1 MSNDTPETIEA
12 QPAPLSHLATA
23 GQNPAFYR
31 RLEWR
36 SIAVLLLVVA
46 ALIAL
51 VVGPS
56 LLSSDQTAQPA
67 AAAPQPSEQDSPMA
81 QSTPASSS
89 QLPPFAQAQK
99 AKARTTAQA
108 SLTRFVELQIQ
119 LEETLKVDSWAADEL
134 AAALSTAKSGD
145 QAFLDEE
152 YQSALN
158 TYHQA
163 TEQLS
168 AILQLGD
175 EKFRAR
181 LDLAAKA
188 IENFAPEAALE
199 AAEAALVIKPDN
211 KEAQLIYQRA
221 SRLPEIISL
230 LRTAKNHELSQRFEQ
245 AQATYAAIGNL
256 DPLTA
261 NLAALVNAARANQS
275 MQDLNR
281 LISDAFSQLNQ
292 GNFNKAKAFFDQALA
307 IEPENPIAK
316 GGLEQ
321 VAQQYEL
328 NLIAQHQTQAE
339 AAIAAEQW
347 QIAMTAYQAVLDL
360 DANVQFALNGINAAS
375 VHLRTQ
381 QVLDKITAEPQK
393 LSSEKLFLQAETI
406 LQDAQTLPHAGPT
419 MNRSIQEVSV
429 LLSQYRDP
437 VEVVLRSDNATEIIM
452 SNIGRLGTF
461 EHKTLTLRPGQY
473 TIRGSQA
480 GCRDI
485 FINVQVLP
493 GIEPLNLYCT
503 ETINLN

>member
-1 MSNDTPETIEA
+1 M
-12 QPAPLSHLATA
+12 
-23 GQNPAFYR
+23 
-31 RLEWR
+31 
-36 SIAVLLLVVA
+36 
-46 ALIAL
+46 
-51 VVGPS
+51 
-56 LLSSDQTAQPA
+56 
-67 AAAPQPSEQDSPMA
+67 
-81 QSTPASSS
+81 
-89 QLPPFAQAQK
+89 
-99 AKARTTAQA
+99 
-108 SLTRFVELQIQ
+108 
-119 LEETLKVDSWAADEL
+119 
-134 AAALSTAKSGD
+134 
-145 QAFLDEE
+145 
-152 YQSALN
+152 
-158 TYHQA
+158 
-163 TEQLS
+163 
-168 AILQLGD
+168 
-175 EKFRAR
+175 
-181 LDLAAKA
+181 
-188 IENFAPEAALE
+188 
-199 AAEAALVIKPDN
+199 
-211 KEAQLIYQRA
+211 
-221 SRLPEIISL
+221 PEIISL
-230 LRTAKNHELSQRFEQ
+230 LRTAKNHELSERFEQ

-292 GNFNKAKAFFDQALA
+292 GNFNKAKAFFNQALA

-461 EHKTLTLRPGQY
+461 ERKTLTLRPGQY